1 MDEKIIGRD
10 REFEL
15 LSKYMKSCKNE
26 FVALYGRR
34 RVGKT
39 FLVRNFFND
48 KFDFYV
54 SGVIDGTKEEQFAAF
69 NNALAAYGYRGKPLS
84 NWIDAFAALGGLL
97 KRKMKGKK
105 RRCVVFIDELPCF
118 DTRNSRFVKAFGYF
132 WNSQAS
138 WLDNVF
144 LIVCGSATS
153 WMIKNIVDNRGG
165 LHNRITH
172 QIHLKP
178 FDLNQTELYFKI
190 HRAKWDRLSILQIYM
205 ALGGIPY
212 YLSLLDFSE
221 SAAANIDRLFFA
233 DNAELHKE
241 YKRLFQSLYSNPD
254 HYIEIINQLSK
265 SKKGLTRKEIA
276 KNVGTADNGHLGETL
291 DNLVNCD
298 FVRTYYNGTKRNQC
312 IYQLMDFYLLFYHQF
327 CLRGTTD
334 TRFWQNGIGTPQQNT
349 WYGLAF
355 ERVCMWHVH
364 QLLQALHL
372 DTIHTEYY
380 SWRSSVSDP
389 KTQIDIAIDRSD
401 GIVTLCE
408 AKYSKTAF
416 TLTKAEY
423 ERILYRE
430 EAFKTETK
438 CRKGVQNILVTT
450 NSVNRNT
457 YSDIFLKIITLDD
470 IFEPLE

>member
-1 MDEKIIGRD
+1 M
-10 REFEL
+10 
-15 LSKYMKSCKNE
+15 
-26 FVALYGRR
+26 
-34 RVGKT
+34 
-39 FLVRNFFND
+39 
-48 KFDFYV
+48 
-54 SGVIDGTKEEQFAAF
+54 
-69 NNALAAYGYRGKPLS
+69 
-84 NWIDAFAALGGLL
+84 
-97 KRKMKGKK
+97 
-105 RRCVVFIDELPCF
+105 
-118 DTRNSRFVKAFGYF
+118 
-132 WNSQAS
+132 
-138 WLDNVF
+138 
-144 LIVCGSATS
+144 
-153 WMIKNIVDNRGG
+153 
-165 LHNRITH
+165 
-172 QIHLKP
+172 
-178 FDLNQTELYFKI
+178 
-190 HRAKWDRLSILQIYM
+190 
-205 ALGGIPY
+205 
-212 YLSLLDFSE
+212 
-221 SAAANIDRLFFA
+221 
-233 DNAELHKE
+233 
-241 YKRLFQSLYSNPD
+241 
-254 HYIEIINQLSK
+254 
-265 SKKGLTRKEIA
+265 
-276 KNVGTADNGHLGETL
+276 GTADNGHLGETL

-450 NSVNRNT
+450 LFCVRIINT
-457 YSDIFLKIITLDD
+457 RKLIVVLLIHIVVFC
-470 IFEPLE
+470 